1 MSGSN
6 TRFIF
11 VTGGVLSGLGK
22 GVVTASIGK
31 LLQFRGYTVDAVK
44 IDPYLNVDPGTLN
57 PVEHGEVFVC
67 EEVWEFEAAPGYRFR
82 IAEIDQD
89 FGTYER
95 FLEMNMHPSN
105 NITSGQVYL
114 SVILKERVGEF
125 LGKTIQ
131 VIPHITDEIKRRI
144 VGASQRLKPD
154 VLLVEIGGTVGDIE
168 VMPFLEALRQL
179 MLELGK
185 ERIILV
191 HVTLVPYLE
200 TVGQLKTKPTQHSVK
215 LLQSMGLQPDIIVGR
230 SRIELPEEIKEKIS
244 LFCNVPKHAVI
255 SDPDLETPYE
265 LPMIFERQGL
275 GDLICGLLG
284 LPRRRPDDGAVSEW
298 SELVRRFKEPSSCVR
313 IAMPGKYCM
322 ISDSYISIIEALKS
336 SAAWLGLKAEP
347 ILIETEEFE
356 QDPEK
361 LRILDDVDGIL
372 LTPGFGARGVEGMI
386 MAAEHA
392 IRKQIPLLG
401 ICFGAQLLFVALS
414 RLILG
419 LRDAHSTEVDPN
431 TPHPVVDLLSEQR
444 EMSLKGGTMKLGG
457 RPVKLVAGTKLHQAY
472 KSERI
477 IERFRH
483 RYHISP
489 RYAELAVEKG
499 LMISAYDELDG
510 TICGIEFRDAWI
522 VGVQFHPEFKSRP
535 REPSP
540 LFIEFIRASYE
551 NRRKRG
557 DVMD

>member
-1 MSGSN
+1 MMNRSD

-11 VTGGVLSGLGK
+11 ITGGVLSGLGK

-67 EEVWEFEAAPGYRFR
+67 EDVWEFEAAPGYRFR

-95 FLEMNMHPSN
+95 FLEINMHPSN

-144 VGASQRLKPD
+144 LRASQRLKPD

-179 MLELGK
+179 ILELGK
-185 ERIILV
+185 EVVILV
-191 HVTLVPYLE
+191 HVTLIPSLE
-200 TVGQLKTKPTQHSVK
+200 TVGQLKTKPTQHSVR

-230 SRIELPEEIKEKIS
+230 SKVELPDEVKEKIS
-244 LFCNVPKHAVI
+244 LFCNVPKHAVA

-265 LPMIFERQGL
+265 LPMIFEKQGL
-275 GDLICGLLG
+275 GDLICDLLK
-284 LPRRRPDDGAVSEW
+284 LPRRKPDYRSLNEW
-298 SELVRRFKEPSSCVR
+298 GELIKRFKEPADRVR
-313 IAMPGKYCM
+313 IAIPGKYCM
-322 ISDSYISIIEALKS
+322 IYDSYISIIEALRA
-336 SAAWLGLKAEP
+336 SAAWLNLKADL

-356 QDPEK
+356 RDPGK
-361 LRILDDVDGIL
+361 LEMLNHVDGIL

-386 MAAEHA
+386 MVAEQA
-392 IRKQIPLLG
+392 IKERIPLLG
-401 ICFGAQLLFVALS
+401 ICFGAQLLFVAFS
-414 RLILG
+414 RYVLG
-419 LRDAHSTEVDPN
+419 LRNAHSTEVDPN
-431 TPHPVVDLLSEQR
+431 TLHPVVDLLSEQR
-444 EMSLKGGTMKLGG
+444 EIGLKGGTMKLGG
-457 RPVKLVAGTKLHQAY
+457 RLVKLVKGTKLHEAY

-483 RYHISP
+483 RYHINQ
-489 RYAELAVEKG
+489 RYAELAAEKG
-499 LMISAYDELDG
+499 LIISAYDELDG
-510 TICGIEFRDAWI
+510 TICGIELKDAWI
-522 VGVQFHPEFKSRP
+522 LGVQFHPEFRSRP
-535 REPSP
+535 RTPSP
-540 LFIEFIRASYE
+540 LFLEFVKKSYKIR
-551 NRRKRG
+551 KKKG
-557 DVMD
+557 